1 MIVFYNEGKT
11 RVYCNFA
18 LWKST
23 THMQFGVFVFGPEN
37 WFDLFFW
44 YVSILGTVTAF
55 FEPWFWGL
63 SMGSLLSFT
72 KKDHAFH
79 PGTGFGAEIW
89 QKCSQEIIQS
99 SSLIWLSPHCVT
111 QYDIIW
117 DWSISCFTYM
127 IGNLPSI
134 PDLNLAPKFWC
145 YCTSSLQLH
154 APSEMGNLGEDFGVQ
169 SQLSQKV
176 FGALGLK
183 NPKLPSGNLT

>member
-1 MIVFYNEGKT
+1 MKINHTYAIRCVCFWAIKL
-11 RVYCNFA
+11 V
-18 LWKST
+18 W
-23 THMQFGVFVFGPEN
+23 FVFLICFYIRN
-37 WFDLFFW
+37 CDCVFRAL
-44 YVSILGTVTAF
+44 ILGFINGFIAKFHQKRSCVSSRDWIWGRDMAKMFPGNHSVQLSDMVVPALCNTV
-55 FEPWFWGL
+55 WYYMRL
-63 SMGSLLSFT
+63 
-72 KKDHAFH
+72 
-79 PGTGFGAEIW
+79 
-89 QKCSQEIIQS
+89 
-99 SSLIWLSPHCVT
+99 
-111 QYDIIW
+111 
-117 DWSISCFTYM
+117 ISCFTYM